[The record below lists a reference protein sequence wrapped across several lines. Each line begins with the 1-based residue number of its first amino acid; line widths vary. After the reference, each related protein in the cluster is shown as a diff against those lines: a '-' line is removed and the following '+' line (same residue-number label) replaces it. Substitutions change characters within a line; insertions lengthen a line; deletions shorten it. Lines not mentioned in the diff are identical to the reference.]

1 VAGVVLFTE
10 IGLAGKTLNEA
21 VGPFAGTEATAHTD
35 LPQQETTSWTESAI
49 QPFSRPF
56 DAR

>member
-1 VAGVVLFTE
+1 VVLFTD

-21 VGPFAGTEATAHTD
+21 VGSFAGAEATAHTD